1 MTNFDFYCVLIDTF
15 NLSNLI
21 SHIKH
26 FIECVIHSVEYQ
38 LSIRASRRW
47 VPIII
52 FYLTMEGGDE
62 KKTDDRPGGSSLP
75 KSCSSGSEGENG
87 KKNGDDET
95 NFSSSSEKTKVNK
108 VRVY

>member
-1 MTNFDFYCVLIDTF
+1 
-15 NLSNLI
+15 
-21 SHIKH
+21 
-26 FIECVIHSVEYQ
+26 
-38 LSIRASRRW
+38 
-47 VPIII
+47 
-52 FYLTMEGGDE
+52 MEGGDE

-108 VRVY
+108 VRVH